1 MNLPRLALAAFLPVL
16 AAHLGFAA
24 PSAAKAAPVFNVRDF
39 GALGDGATKDTAA
52 IQRAIAAAAE
62 AGGGEVLV
70 SGGIFLCGSLF
81 LESNVDFH
89 IATNTTLKASPDR
102 ADYNAADICPQNWT
116 SEAESNSGAHL
127 LLCIGKT
134 NVTVRGEGRI
144 EGNAT
149 AFLLNPD
156 GKPWPNGSRGIPW
169 RPGQMLYFVES
180 GGIRIE
186 GLTLADAP
194 YWSCFLHGCTRVN
207 VRGLVIRTIRRPFH
221 THNGDGLDI
230 DCCEDVDVVDC
241 DIDTADDAITLR
253 ADAAHFQSRRPC
265 ANVRV
270 RDCRL
275 SSGCNA
281 IRIGVGDGEVRD
293 ASFKNIRIRG
303 TRTAVNVVG
312 AWMRGTRG
320 VDVRHVSFE
329 DFDIEARNFCHIYYR
344 HSTESVF
351 DDIHFRRIRGKVS
364 APSVFDDTPER
375 PFRNLTFE
383 DVALEGETSLPQR
396 FLSEQSDCGPDDA
409 GPSPDHDGRAALCR
423 GRGPDDAGPSRAAQ
437 ASAVFGGGLSI
448 SANTLVTRHSS
459 LVTPQS
465 GHSSPVT
472 EGRGGSVSATFVPW
486 SFDANWKSHGAS
498 GAPTG
503 GFVME
508 CNDAP
513 IENAPGFDLLL
524 SGNADFREIGDG
536 GVEADWK
543 VSASRDGSPR
553 AVCIQCTV
561 PKSDIPGGLLA
572 DETPIA
578 ISMEIP
584 PSPHLF
590 SEAVRSFAFLGAGG
604 VPWLALE
611 FPEPQKILVQDN
623 VRWGSQNISLRILFA
638 SDKVEAGREYAV
650 RAVFRT
656 PGAPLSLTIPQPV
669 RAEAGEDWIPCP
681 PPASGTDW
689 IAPGSALDFSGV
701 VPHHEPAGK
710 FGRVM
715 SVGDH
720 FEFEN
725 RPGETVRFCGVNLVH
740 GANVPAPEYADR
752 FAANLARMGF
762 NSVRIH
768 HHEAFL
774 VGAKPRGNG
783 AALDVTPQAWAK
795 FDALVA
801 ACVRH
806 GLYITT
812 DLFVSRTKGMTWRA
826 IGIDRDGTVPDR
838 NFKLM
843 CAFYEPAYSNLVEW
857 TRLFLGHVNPH
868 TGRSLAEEPALA
880 TLAFINEGN
889 LGRDNVDGLKKTPG
903 FAEAWEKWCAT
914 NSSLVTRHSSL
925 ITPVRLPSEVYGS
938 GRDNAALA
946 LFLAEREAL
955 LFKRLRAVVRDELG
969 CRAPLSSLSAGYYP
983 AQYLLPMRNHDYID
997 THFYAYHPR
1006 FLGKNWSF
1014 PTTCDAANPLLTNG
1028 GVPNAAWRRV
1038 FGKPLCIT
1046 EWNWAA
1052 PGRHRSASGL
1062 VAGSLAALQDWSG
1075 IWRFAWSHTKQ
1086 GVEAPGSMPMRF
1098 FDLHSDPVQCASE
1111 RATLCLF
1118 LRGDMPPLPRE
1129 VEHAEV
1135 WRESDLLA
1143 CSIGAPQYGSARKGV
1158 SAWNRRV
1165 GARLESAGAQDSPL
1179 LAGRDGLA
1187 PQDSTLSTNRSS
1199 LVTRHSSLVT
1209 PRSGRSS
1216 LHDGAFRVVTD
1227 CTCGGFAESGA
1238 LECGPLRFEIA
1249 GRDGLAP
1256 QDSSLSTNHSSLVTR
1271 HSSLREADTRHS
1283 SLVTRHS
1290 AVAPPSPP
1298 RSGPRRST
1306 ASRLR
1311 PRGASSSRMSPMPPT
1326 QAPSSTVL
1334 RRAPGWSRGPPPR
1347 LSSAAGLT
1355 SNWHSHHA
1363 LEQGLALVT
1372 RHSSLVTRHSLAG
1385 PSSPPRSSAS
1395 LPPEFASPP
1404 SPPLLIRPRVSSP
1417 SPPTRATTPLAQPSS
1432 TKLCDNSTKVFSPWH
1447 ASTKSTSSPF
1457 PQPRFRPTPSQ
1468 AKRRLSFPLERNG
1481 VSSGTTS
1488 STAPKS
1494 TRPSGCAASPSGAPT
1509 FPPSP
1514 TISKASR

>member
-1 MNLPRLALAAFLPVL
+1 MRLFRLALAAALSIL
-16 AAHLGFAA
+16 AVHSGFAGQGEA
-24 PSAAKAAPVFNVRDF
+24 HTPVFNVRDF
-39 GALGDGATKDTAA
+39 GAQGDGATKDTTA
-52 IQRAIAAAAE
+52 IQRAISAAAE
-62 AGGGEVLV
+62 IGGEVLL
-70 SGGIFLCGSLF
+70 SGGTFLCGSLF

-89 IATNTTLKASPDR
+89 IATNATLKASPDR
-102 ADYNAADICPQNWT
+102 ADYNAADVCPQNWT
-116 SEAESNSGAHL
+116 SRAESNFGAHL

-144 EGNAT
+144 EGNAAT
-149 AFLLNPD
+149 FLLNPD
-156 GKPWPNGSRGIPW
+156 GKPWPGGQSGIPW

-180 GGIRIE
+180 DGIRIE

-221 THNGDGLDI
+221 TYNGDGLDI
-230 DCCEDVDVVDC
+230 DCCEDVDVADC

-253 ADAAHFQSRRPC
+253 ADAARLQRRRPC
-265 ANVRV
+265 ANIRV

-281 IRIGVGDGEVRD
+281 IRIGVGDGEVRN

-303 TRTAVNVVG
+303 TRTAINVVG
-312 AWMRGTRG
+312 AWIRGTRG
-320 VDVRHVSFE
+320 VDVRRVSFE

-351 DDIHFRRIRGKVS
+351 EDIHFRRIRGKVS
-364 APSVFDDTPER
+364 APSVFDDTPKR
-375 PFRNLTFE
+375 PFRNFTFE
-383 DVALEGETSLPQR
+383 DVVLKGETALPQR
-396 FLSEQSDCGPDDA
+396 FLSDQSGR
-409 GPSPDHDGRAALCR
+409 DGRAALCR
-423 GRGPDDAGPSRAAQ
+423 GRGPDEAGPSRPAQ
-437 ASAVFGGGLSI
+437 AAAVFGGGLSI
-448 SANTLVTRHSS
+448 SADSLVTRHSS
-459 LVTPQS
+459 LVTEGGGLSISANPLVTR
-465 GHSSPVT
+465 HSSLVT

-524 SGNADFREIGDG
+524 SGNAAFRETGDG

-572 DETPIA
+572 DDTPIA

-590 SEAVRSFAFLGAGG
+590 SGAVRSFAFLGAGD

-681 PPASGTDW
+681 PPAPGNDW

-710 FGRVM
+710 FGPVIT
-715 SVGDH
+715 VGDH

-725 RPGETVRFCGVNLVH
+725 RPGEAVRFCGVNLVH

-903 FAEAWEKWCAT
+903 FAEAWEKWCADHA
-914 NSSLVTRHSSL
+914 RGAGGKP
-925 ITPVRLPSEVYGS
+925 PVRLPTEVYGS
-938 GRDNAALA
+938 GRDHAALA

-1046 EWNWAA
+1046 EWNWSA

-1062 VAGSLAALQDWSG
+1062 VAGSLAALQNWSG
-1075 IWRFAWSHTKQ
+1075 MWRFAWSHTKQ

-1118 LRGDMPPLPRE
+1118 LRGDMPSLPRE
-1129 VEHAEV
+1129 EESAET

-1143 CSIGAPQYGSARKGV
+1143 CTIGAPQYGSAHKGV
-1158 SAWNRRV
+1158 SAWERRV
-1165 GARLESAGAQDSPL
+1165 GARLAAGADAPAANGPTEVGRSDSV
-1179 LAGRDGLA
+1179 AA
-1187 PQDSTLSTNRSS
+1187 TNHSS
-1199 LVTRHSSLVT
+1199 LVTRYSSL
-1209 PRSGRSS
+1209 R
-1216 LHDGAFRVVTD
+1216 DGAFRVVTD
-1227 CTCGGFAESGA
+1227 RTCGGFAESGA

-1249 GRDGLAP
+1249 GRDGPAP
-1256 QDSSLSTNHSSLVTR
+1256 QDFPLSTNHSSLVTR
-1271 HSSLREADTRHS
+1271 HSSLRGGVATAVWASSLDGSPLATSRRILLAHVTDAANTGAVFDGPEARSWLEQGTTPALARRGRALIELKLAPCAGTEPGPQNSTLPDGDNHS

-1290 AVAPPSPP
+1290 SLPGGDGVAARVFRLSPAGVRVAEVPSE
-1298 RSGPRRST
+1298 
-1306 ASRLR
+1306 
-1311 PRGASSSRMSPMPPT
+1311 
-1326 QAPSSTVL
+1326 VL
-1334 RRAPGWSRGPPPR
+1334 R
-1347 LSSAAGLT
+1347 
-1355 SNWHSHHA
+1355 
-1363 LEQGLALVT
+1363 
-1372 RHSSLVTRHSLAG
+1372 
-1385 PSSPPRSSAS
+1385 SPSAS
-1395 LPPEFASPP
+1395 
-1404 SPPLLIRPRVSSP
+1404 
-1417 SPPTRATTPLAQPSS
+1417 T
-1432 TKLCDNSTKVFSPWH
+1432 
-1447 ASTKSTSSPF
+1447 
-1457 PQPRFRPTPSQ
+1457 
-1468 AKRRLSFPLERNG
+1468 LSF
-1481 VSSGTTS
+1481 
-1488 STAPKS
+1488 TADTAYDPA
-1494 TRPSGCAASPSGAPT
+1494 CAT
-1509 FPPSP
+1509 FFYE
-1514 TISKASR
+1514 IVR